1 MYGFRNLIY
10 TARRGGYLSAP
21 QALAQF
27 AVQAVRTLLFHERR
41 ARTLLLLAAY
51 GLDGW
56 RGRFRNV
63 PPERW
68 AGVAAT
74 RRPLAYVSRQA
85 LRYD

>member
-1 MYGFRNLIY
+1 MHAG
-10 TARRGGYLSAP
+10 

-27 AVQAVRTLLFHERR
+27 LVQAVRTLLFHERR

-63 PPERW
+63 PPDRWPALAHERH
-68 AGVAAT
+68 
-74 RRPLAYVSRQA
+74 PLRFVEREA
-85 LRYD
+85 LSYD